1 VTSRPGARTRRFAQ
15 VAALGAALG
24 LLIGVTGAVLQPRPA
39 SAHAYV
45 VSSAPANGAELGTA
59 PTAVRV
65 TFDEAV
71 TLPGTADE
79 ATVLNADG
87 TRVDTGAPHLDA
99 ARTTLTI
106 GVKPGIAKGAY
117 LASWSVISADT
128 HPVGGSLEFGYG
140 VPATAAAAPE
150 APRPSAL
157 LSLFVGG
164 AKGLLYLALVAGL
177 GVPPAALLLGAAA
190 DERRLVVRVAR
201 IGGAAAAA
209 ASVLQLVLQHLWEAG
224 GLATFATSAYAIA
237 VYARVGA
244 LALAGVAI
252 GPGAADRPRPAARA
266 VFAAAALV
274 AVGTVVVNGHG
285 GSHAWWYFA
294 STALHAA
301 AAVAWLGG
309 LAVLGWL
316 LLRGRLGADRLRRMP
331 HWSLYAGLSVA
342 ALALS
347 GVLQGLVEVRYPA
360 ALVTTQY
367 GWVLIVKLA
376 LVAVVLA
383 FAVRGHLWVRAETR
397 AAGAVPGAQPAPGRT
412 AALRNRVRWEAGV
425 AASVVIVSGVLSSI
439 TPAAA
444 DYAPTVT
451 AHEKIGPYR
460 VTLEVAPA
468 RAGPETFKVT
478 VLEPGFNAALP
489 ESLDVELS
497 QPGGP
502 VQSLRVQ
509 FPYRIAGVL
518 HPGEPTPV
526 TFTSAAVTVP
536 RTGQWT
542 ASVTVVASP
551 LEQYTADLNYRV
563 Q

>member
-1 VTSRPGARTRRFAQ
+1 MTSRPGARTRRFAQ
-15 VAALGAALG
+15 VAALGVALG
-24 LLIGVTGAVLQPRPA
+24 LLLGVAGALAHPRAA

-45 VSSAPANGAELGTA
+45 VSSTPANGAELTAA
-59 PTAVRV
+59 PTTVRV
-65 TFDEAV
+65 SFDEPV

-79 ATVLNADG
+79 ATVLDESGA
-87 TRVDTGAPHLDA
+87 RVDAGAPRLDA

-106 GVKPGIAKGAY
+106 GIKPGIPKGAY
-117 LASWSVISADT
+117 IASWSVISADT

-150 APRPSAL
+150 TPQPSAV
-157 LSLFVGG
+157 LSLFVGL
-164 AKGLLYLALVAGL
+164 AKGLLYLGLVVGL

-190 DERRLVVRVAR
+190 DERHLVLRVAR
-201 IGGAAAAA
+201 LGVAAAAA
-209 ASVLQLVLQHLWEAG
+209 ASVLQLVLQHLWESG
-224 GLATFATSAYAIA
+224 GLATFAASSYAIA
-237 VYARVGA
+237 VYARIVA
-244 LALAGVAI
+244 LGIAAIVAGPA
-252 GPGAADRPRPAARA
+252 AADRPHRTARV
-266 VFAAAALV
+266 VFAAAGLI

-294 STALHAA
+294 STALHAIS
-301 AAVAWLGG
+301 AVAWIGG
-309 LAVLGWL
+309 LTVLGWL
-316 LLRGRLGADRLRRMP
+316 LLRGRLSADRLRRMP

-342 ALALS
+342 ALAAS
-347 GVLQGLVEVRYPA
+347 GITQGLVEVRYPA

-367 GWVLIVKLA
+367 GWVLLIKLA

-383 FAVRGHLWVRAETR
+383 LAVRGHFWVRAESR
-397 AAGAVPGAQPAPGRT
+397 AGDGAADAQPAPGRT

-425 AASVVIVSGVLSSI
+425 AASVVVISGVLSSI

-468 RAGPETFKVT
+468 RTGPETLKVT
-478 VLEPGFNAALP
+478 VLEPSFNAALP
-489 ESLDVELS
+489 DSIDVELS

-502 VQSLRVQ
+502 VKSLDVQ

-518 HPGEPTPV
+518 HPGRPTPV
-526 TFTSAAVTVP
+526 TFTSAAITVP
-536 RTGQWT
+536 RTGEWT
-542 ASVTVVASP
+542 ASVTVVASA
-551 LEQYTADLNYRV
+551 LEQYTADLSYRV